1 MAEQDLA
8 RFNCPACRAGYRWKA
23 ETAGKRIQCKC
34 GAVLRVP
41 AQAGGLAEVVQAPAA
56 VGASAVGQAGGYE
69 VSDPGPQPI
78 GPAAPPT
85 APVAARVPAAGGAFG
100 FPNYTLRRKVFKFL
114 GAAFHIYDPNGQLVF
129 YSKQKAF
136 KLKEDIRL
144 YPDESMQREVLTIKA
159 RQILDIS
166 AAYDILDAGGKKVGA
181 MRRKGLSS
189 TFIRDQWLI
198 LDAADREIGTVV
210 EDSTILALL
219 RRYIDLVSLFM
230 PQRYDVQVGGVQ
242 VAEFRQNY
250 NPFVQKIFLDFS
262 KDTASRLDRR
272 IGIAA
277 AVLMCAIE
285 GRQR

>member
-1 MAEQDLA
+1 MAEQEVA
-8 RFNCPACRAGYRWKA
+8 RFNCPTCQAGYRWKP

-41 AQAGGLAEVVQAPAA
+41 AQAGGLAEIVQTPAA
-56 VGASAVGQAGGYE
+56 VGAGTGAGGGYALN
-69 VSDPGPQPI
+69 DPGPQPI
-78 GPAAPPT
+78 GPASPPT
-85 APVAARVPAAGGAFG
+85 APVASRAQAAGSAFG
-100 FPNYTLRRKVFKFL
+100 FTSYTLRRKVFKLL
-114 GAAFHIYDPNGQLVF
+114 GAAFHIYDSNGQLVF

-144 YPDESMQREVLTIKA
+144 YPDESMQREILTIKA

-166 AAYDILDAGGKKVGA
+166 AAYDIVDAGGRKVGA

-189 TFIRDQWLI
+189 TFVRDEWLI

-210 EDSTILALL
+210 EDSTILALM
-219 RRYIDLVSLFM
+219 RRYIDMVSLFL

-242 VAEFRQNY
+242 VAEFKQNY

-262 KDTASRLDRR
+262 KDTGSRLDRR